1 MSKTRKNMGQICIIL
16 QKFITKQ
23 KTEIDDQKNYITKL
37 STLCGVTWTSLEIAY
52 DCLWLIEKCG
62 TDLNYFTESF
72 YKKKTEI
79 DDQKNYITKL
89 STLCGGFQDQY
100 RNCL

>member
-37 STLCGVTWTSLEIAY
+37 STLCGVTRTSLKIAY
-52 DCLWLIEKCG
+52 DCLLLIEKCG

-72 YKKKTEI
+72 KK
-79 DDQKNYITKL
+79 N
-89 STLCGGFQDQY
+89 GN
-100 RNCL
+100 R

>member
-16 QKFITKQ
+16 QKFITK

-52 DCLWLIEKCG
+52 DCLLLIEKCG

-72 YKKKTEI
+72 KK
-79 DDQKNYITKL
+79 N
-89 STLCGGFQDQY
+89 GN
-100 RNCL
+100 R